1 MKGRALALRSL
12 LAAAFVLAPSI
23 MTPAHA
29 EEAYDG
35 STGACARVTWLC
47 IDPAHSKEVLGYYT
61 GHDEPAI
68 TFYSNTPGAGNS
80 MVYRLQLPKDPPV
93 RPNDAGTGGTWNFQ
107 LHPAFWFGLALCD
120 TSSAPIFTNVCV
132 PDSDKNIFESVEP
145 KSPHFVGKHPGAAF
159 MELQFYPPSWV
170 EWPAA
175 QANPGGSSCD
185 PTRWCAALNID
196 SFVVKLDPVTFN
208 NTACRARPGVGDET
222 VNFAFLTRD
231 GHSIAPAGPLE
242 SFGTPGS
249 AALIP
254 DPNRLAF
261 FNSGDTVEVDIHDT
275 PDGLVTRVHDLDTGG
290 SGSMTASP
298 ANGFAHLLFQPTST
312 TCNEEPYAF
321 HPMYS
326 TSSEKT
332 RTIWA
337 AHSTNVAFSDE
348 IGHFEYCPNVA
359 DASIL
364 KGTGVC
370 ASSGSTDPAGADDDD
385 NGCFTAD
392 MSSLVPL
399 SGCTG
404 TDGDFDG
411 PEYFSA
417 WPGTNPNQ
425 DVDRLVHASPIRFS
439 SPLIHGEKNYERVAY
454 ETDLP
459 SIEASCDGTT
469 GAGCT
474 NPPPGALFYPFYSA
488 VNTHTSVRRDDG
500 EQNRMQD
507 GCAWA
512 FGGRFLPDRK
522 PGNFN
527 NSTEEYGDLLALSFP
542 VNGVAL
548 ISFEDYRRVVP
559 TNPCQAS
566 DLTGKR

>member
-1 MKGRALALRSL
+1 MKGRALALRSV
-12 LAAAFVLAPSI
+12 LAAAFVLAPS
-23 MTPAHA
+23 MLTPAHA

-35 STGACARVTWLC
+35 SNSTCARATWLC

-80 MVYRLQLPKDPPV
+80 MVYRLQLPKDPPI
-93 RPNDAGTGGTWNFQ
+93 RPNEAGTGGTWNFQ
-107 LHPAFWFGLALCD
+107 LHPAFWFGLAMCD
-120 TSSAPIFTNVCV
+120 TTSAPVFTDVCV
-132 PDSDKNIFESVEP
+132 PDSDANIFENPDPNSADY
-145 KSPHFVGKHPGAAF
+145 VGKHPGAAF

-175 QANPGGSSCD
+175 EPNPGGSSCD

-208 NTACRARPGVGDET
+208 NADCEKRVGDET
-222 VNFAFLTRD
+222 VNFAFLTRN

-242 SFGTPGS
+242 SFGTPDS
-249 AALIP
+249 PALVP
-254 DPNRLAF
+254 DPNRVAF
-261 FNSGDTVEVDIHDT
+261 FNSGDTLEVDIHDT
-275 PDGLVTRVHDLDTGG
+275 PDGLVTSVHDLDTGG
-290 SGSMTASP
+290 SGSITASK
-298 ANGFAHLLFQPTST
+298 ANGFAHVLLQPDSA

-326 TSSEKT
+326 TSSEQT
-332 RTIWA
+332 RVLWA
-337 AHSTNVAFSDE
+337 AHTTNVAFSDE
-348 IGHFEYCPNVA
+348 IGHFEYCPDVA
-359 DASIL
+359 NASIL
-364 KGTGVC
+364 TGKGVC
-370 ASSGSTDPAGADDDD
+370 VSPSSTDPAGKDSDDT
-385 NGCFTAD
+385 GCFTGD
-392 MSSLVPL
+392 LSSLIRL

-411 PEYFSA
+411 PEYFNT
-417 WPGTNPNQ
+417 WPGTSPIHA
-425 DVDRLVHASPIRFS
+425 VDRLFHATPIRVS
-439 SPLIHGEKNYERVAY
+439 SPLIRGEKNYERIAY

-459 SIEASCDGTT
+459 AIEATCDPNT

-474 NPPPGALFYPFYSA
+474 NPPPGAKFYPFYSA
-488 VNTHTSVRRDDG
+488 VDTHASVRREDG
-500 EQNRMQD
+500 DQNRMRD

-527 NSTEEYGDLLALSFP
+527 NSTEEYGQLLATTFP
-542 VNGVAL
+542 VQGTVFTA
-548 ISFEDYRRVVP
+548 FEDYRRIVP
-559 TNPCQAS
+559 TNPCPATEGH
-566 DLTGKR
+566 DF